1 MSPTLLTRRHSRSS
15 RYASLIALA
24 AALLTAVVLAP
35 TASAASGES
44 IASCTNTTPPS
55 WFFGQLTTYTTTKAG
70 VPSSWASGAY
80 GYDMARIACYE
91 STYRLTA
98 YNGSCCW
105 GMYQFSMTSL
115 AGTGVTWTCYWY
127 GCSGLRAAVWQ
138 DIAALRYAK
147 SRYGDPAKAWAHQ
160 VSYGWW

>member
-1 MSPTLLTRRHSRSS
+1 MPPTLSVRPARPRR
-15 RYASLIALA
+15 YVLLFALA
-24 AALLTAVVLAP
+24 AALLGPLLFAP
-35 TASAASGES
+35 SASAS

-55 WFFGQLTTYTTTKAG
+55 WFFGQLSTYTTTKAG
-70 VPSSWASGAY
+70 VPSSWASGTY

-91 STYRLTA
+91 SGYNLTA

-105 GMYQFSMTSL
+105 GMYQFSKTSL
-115 AGTGVTWTCYWY
+115 PGTGVSWTCYWD

-138 DIAALRYAK
+138 NIAALRYTK
-147 SRYGDPAKAWAHQ
+147 SRYGDPAKAWAHE